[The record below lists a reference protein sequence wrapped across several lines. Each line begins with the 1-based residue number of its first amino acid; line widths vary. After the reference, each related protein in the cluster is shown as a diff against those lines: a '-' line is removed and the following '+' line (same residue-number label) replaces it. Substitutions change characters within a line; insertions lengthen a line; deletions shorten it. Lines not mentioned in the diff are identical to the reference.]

1 MEFISR
7 LDTDIR
13 NSFSSLIRALC
24 SKYADQ
30 TPPEAHRASL
40 STLRIQPKED
50 MREFSSTVSETAR
63 KAYPGTE
70 ETKLQ
75 ANSTNE
81 HLVGMSD
88 QTLAHEVL
96 TKKPGTVDE
105 ALNMIHW

>member
-1 MEFISR
+1 
-7 LDTDIR
+7 
-13 NSFSSLIRALC
+13 
-24 SKYADQ
+24 
-30 TPPEAHRASL
+30 
-40 STLRIQPKED
+40 
-50 MREFSSTVSETAR
+50 MREFSLRVSEMAQ